1 MLTAAINGKFLS
13 DRMQGIV
20 RYARELVVALDD
32 VLDEN
37 DRVVLVV
44 PPDAQ
49 DVPAFSH
56 IEVVQ
61 WGRLKG
67 IAWEQLDF
75 ARYLRKHKGFLSLNL
90 CNVAP
95 IVAPAGVTTVHD
107 VMYRTCPE
115 FYTSPRNKTSRL
127 WHCAQ
132 YRFLAWHELML
143 LTVSAYS
150 KAEIERCY
158 PHSRGKV
165 RVVPNGWQHVCSYVE
180 ATDWQERYPEL
191 IPGEYLFSMATLARN
206 KNVRW
211 IYEVARRN
219 PDVTFAIAGMRY
231 ETDGVS
237 HPSNVRLLGFVPDDD
252 ACALIR
258 NCKAFL
264 YPSLYEG
271 FGLPPLE
278 ALALGAQVISSNA
291 TSLPEV
297 LCDAVHY
304 VDPRDYEV
312 DIDVLLGEPVGPA
325 RHALDAYSWHKSGKL
340 LVQALQ
346 EALTS
351 SDQSQ
356 VLRFGAPKGRS
367 CETSGVVD
375 DPRAVPQRSEDCL
388 STDGHNAARLAGPPH
403 PKQAQP
409 KQVVTT

>member
-1 MLTAAINGKFLS
+1 MLTVAINGKFLS

-32 VLDEN
+32 VLGES

-95 IVAPAGVTTVHD
+95 IVAPAGVTTIHD
-107 VMYRTCPE
+107 VMYRTCPA
-115 FYTSPRNKTSRL
+115 FYTSPRNKISRL

-150 KAEIERCY
+150 KTEIERCY

-219 PDVTFAIAGMRY
+219 PDAVFAIAGMRY
-231 ETDGVS
+231 ETDDVS
-237 HPSNVRLLGFVPDDD
+237 RPSNVRLLGFVSDED

-264 YPSLYEG
+264 YP
-271 FGLPPLE
+271 
-278 ALALGAQVISSNA
+278 
-291 TSLPEV
+291 
-297 LCDAVHY
+297 
-304 VDPRDYEV
+304 
-312 DIDVLLGEPVGPA
+312 
-325 RHALDAYSWHKSGKL
+325 
-340 LVQALQ
+340 
-346 EALTS
+346 
-351 SDQSQ
+351 
-356 VLRFGAPKGRS
+356 
-367 CETSGVVD
+367 
-375 DPRAVPQRSEDCL
+375 
-388 STDGHNAARLAGPPH
+388 
-403 PKQAQP
+403 
-409 KQVVTT
+409 